1 MPPDAPPMTRGVVL
15 RGVGFA
21 LAIALGAVAVWL
33 IVTSTTQKR
42 IEIGVLTGLW
52 GLLLGAYSMFG
63 ARRGAHLAEADLETA
78 GVVGAELAV
87 RAANTIERAE
97 DVAARRAY
105 EARLEHMLRRE
116 INATMT
122 REVSVLRSEIAQLRQ
137 DLLEKVGGQLRLER
151 IETTRLIG
159 SDLEA
164 LQHEVRQLKVASE
177 SGSMPVLTLGGNAE
191 QTRMTSVRQVVEQ
204 SRVEQSTVEQSRV
217 EQSRVEQSR
226 VEQSRVEPTRVRP
239 AGRPVTEAED
249 DVRPARPGSPSFA
262 TPPSAPAPVPAPA
275 SPAPFPPL
283 PPVVQTQ
290 APLRPAAPA
299 PPPPAPPA
307 SPAPVAPRLRF
318 DPTPPVRPAP
328 VRPIDA
334 VPTASFGPQSP
345 LPPPPP
351 PPPPAASAQPPA
363 QVRPAPIPPTRSD
376 DPFASLPRIRPFTDF
391 ALDPIETAAT
401 EPPVVRANG
410 APTEAVDEARYSG
423 RRRRAGIGEDVPP
436 VDDDSGRHSQNE
448 IPSPAPA
455 AGRRHRRADESESG
469 EDLLARLLAREAAE
483 R

>member
-1 MPPDAPPMTRGVVL
+1 
-15 RGVGFA
+15 
-21 LAIALGAVAVWL
+21 
-33 IVTSTTQKR
+33 
-42 IEIGVLTGLW
+42 
-52 GLLLGAYSMFG
+52 
-63 ARRGAHLAEADLETA
+63 
-78 GVVGAELAV
+78 
-87 RAANTIERAE
+87 
-97 DVAARRAY
+97 
-105 EARLEHMLRRE
+105 
-116 INATMT
+116 
-122 REVSVLRSEIAQLRQ
+122 
-137 DLLEKVGGQLRLER
+137 
-151 IETTRLIG
+151 
-159 SDLEA
+159 
-164 LQHEVRQLKVASE
+164 
-177 SGSMPVLTLGGNAE
+177 
-191 QTRMTSVRQVVEQ
+191 
-204 SRVEQSTVEQSRV
+204 
-217 EQSRVEQSR
+217 
-226 VEQSRVEPTRVRP
+226 
-239 AGRPVTEAED
+239 
-249 DVRPARPGSPSFA
+249 
-262 TPPSAPAPVPAPA
+262 
-275 SPAPFPPL
+275 
-283 PPVVQTQ
+283 
-290 APLRPAAPA
+290 LRPAAPA

-334 VPTASFGPQSP
+334 VPSASFGPPSP
-345 LPPPPP
+345 PPPPPP
-351 PPPPAASAQPPA
+351 PPPPATSAQPPA